1 MNMRDLFNKYS
12 FLSKEEGVDF
22 WKCHNSYILTHDAIT
37 KIANYEKIE
46 LLSIESLVNTETCVR
61 FLVTM
66 QDKLGQKVIT
76 VGEATTQNSKNNY
89 YGAMAEKRG
98 IDRAVLKL
106 INAYEYGVYS
116 EVEADAFEKPTKEEN
131 K

>member
-1 MNMRDLFNKYS
+1 MNMRDLFSKYS
-12 FLSKEEGVDF
+12 FLSKSEGVDF

-46 LLSIESLVNTETCVR
+46 LLSIESLINTETCVR

-98 IDRAVLKL
+98 
-106 INAYEYGVYS
+106 YFS
-116 EVEADAFEKPTKEEN
+116 AF
-131 K
+131 

>member
-1 MNMRDLFNKYS
+1 MNMRDLFIKYS
-12 FLSKEEGVDF
+12 FLSKSEGVDF

-66 QDKLGQKVIT
+66 QDKLKKKVIT

-116 EVEADAFEKPTKEEN
+116 EVEADDFKKQ
-131 K
+131 

>member
-1 MNMRDLFNKYS
+1 MNMRDLFRKYS
-12 FLSKEEGVDF
+12 FLSKSEGVDF

-66 QDKLGQKVIT
+66 QDKLKKKVIT

-116 EVEADAFEKPTKEEN
+116 EVEADDFKKQ
-131 K
+131 